1 LMSTTSVQFTVA
13 ARVMTALAFFRGKE
27 IPSATLAES
36 VNAEPS

>member
-1 LMSTTSVQFTVA
+1 MSAASVQFMVA